1 MFTETCSNSAGN
13 LNCKKEKGDLAMEP
27 ITLCGL
33 VIVMFGL
40 WVEFEP
46 GLKSIA
52 MAVYRCKIF
61 AEIISPSTVQRPA
74 YLRKMPICAAKAFHN

>member
-1 MFTETCSNSAGN
+1 V
-13 LNCKKEKGDLAMEP
+13 EP

-46 GLKSIA
+46 TAMKVIAWLGKHKVIKSIFTLSTA
-52 MAVYRCKIF
+52 PKAVYVRRIPVC
-61 AEIISPSTVQRPA
+61 V
-74 YLRKMPICAAKAFHN
+74 AKGL